1 MPPEALKVKEK
12 LVVVVAEGRLAALTP
27 STDRLDDKVLL
38 LPPESAMLTVKG
50 KIPAVAAVPPSVPE
64 VMPNVAPGGRFV
76 DVNV

>member
-1 MPPEALKVKEK
+1 M
-12 LVVVVAEGRLAALTP
+12 VVAVAEGRLVELIP
-27 STDRLDDKVLL
+27 STERLEDKVLL

>member
-1 MPPEALKVKEK
+1 
-12 LVVVVAEGRLAALTP
+12 
-27 STDRLDDKVLL
+27 
-38 LPPESAMLTVKG
+38 MLTVKG